1 MTILH
6 IDIYKLSIPM
16 HPFTIATGTMD
27 HAQNILL
34 HVHTDA
40 GYYGVGEC
48 SAFPM
53 IVGETQATCF
63 EMAKDFAAL
72 WKGKDPLDLEA
83 RMKQLHDFTAFNA
96 TIKSA
101 FDIALHD
108 LASRSANQP
117 LYQFLGGKKKT
128 VETDLTIGID
138 TPEKMAQKAIQFKQD
153 GVRMIKIKLGKNGP
167 EDVERVRRIRGAV
180 GETIILRIDANQ
192 GWSFDT
198 AKAALQEMGPF
209 NIQFCEQPMRHYND
223 YLLPELR
230 RLSPVKLMADE
241 SVFDHHD
248 AQRLIAAGAC
258 DYVNI
263 KLAKSGGILEAIK
276 INSVCEKHNIP
287 CMMGGMLESRVALTA
302 FAHFALAHDN
312 ILFHDMDTCLL
323 GHKIDP
329 VTSGVRF
336 NGYFLETPDTPGLGA
351 DIDPAFLQQCE
362 RITI

>member
-1 MTILH
+1 MTILK

-72 WKGKDPLDLEA
+72 WRGKDPLDLEA
-83 RMKQLHDFTAFNA
+83 RMQQLDDFTAFNA

-101 FDIALHD
+101 FDMALHD
-108 LASRSANQP
+108 LAAKAAGQP
-117 LYQFLGGKKKT
+117 LYRYLGGQNKAI
-128 VETDLTIGID
+128 ETDLTIGID
-138 TPEKMAQKAIQFKQD
+138 TPEKMAQKAIQFKAD

-167 EDVERVRRIRGAV
+167 EDVERVRRIRAAV

-198 AKAALQEMGPF
+198 AKEALQQMEPL

-223 YLLPELR
+223 HLLPELR
-230 RLSPVKLMADE
+230 RLSPVKIMADE

-248 AQRLIAAGAC
+248 AQRLITAGAC

-263 KLAKSGGILEAIK
+263 KLAKSGGILEAKK
-276 INSVCEKHNIP
+276 INAVCEKHHIP

-312 ILFHDMDTCLL
+312 IRFHDMDTCLL

-329 VTSGVRF
+329 VTGGVRF

-351 DIDPAFLQQCE
+351 DIDPAFLQLCE
-362 RITI
+362 RATI